1 MKITVPAS
9 QAQSIVSKFFYLAWS
24 ASKVMGMGFLQ
35 DRHAATEQ
43 EVFSNVIRSGDYV
56 LPVHGGNNRT
66 YADYVFGRM
75 MKLGISV
82 TRNGEDCD
90 LEVSDSPAKPDYN
103 SWSGTYNSPADILD
117 AAVIIHSIVTP
128 S

>member
-9 QAQSIVSKFFYLAWS
+9 QVESIVSKFFYLAWK

-35 DRHAATEQ
+35 DRPAATEQ
-43 EVFSNVIRSGDYV
+43 EVFSNVIRSGDYA
-56 LPVHGGNNRT
+56 LPIHGSNNRS

-82 TRNGEDCD
+82 TRNGEDYD
-90 LEVSDSPAKPDYN
+90 LEVSDGPAKPDYN
-103 SWSGTYNSPADILD
+103 SWSGVYSSPAAILS
-117 AAVIIHSIVTP
+117 AALQSIKE
-128 S
+128 